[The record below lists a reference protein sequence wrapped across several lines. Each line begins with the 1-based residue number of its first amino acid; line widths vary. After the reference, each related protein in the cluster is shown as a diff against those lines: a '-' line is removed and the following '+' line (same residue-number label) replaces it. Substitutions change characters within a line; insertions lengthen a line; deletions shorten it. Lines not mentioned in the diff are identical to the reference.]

1 MDEYDRSLPQAYPNM
16 LCNLEK
22 QLYTYYIIKE
32 YGPHTSWMPAELI
45 FGEKATHTCNKM
57 KSDKTKST
65 PNHSPPPPRPPPRS
79 SALEVAIIVTP
90 NANLASKWT
99 DPTTDAATG
108 THMFW
113 CTVFGKPLQLAPSRS
128 CYKIYMGYLQ
138 VFT

>member
-22 QLYTYYIIKE
+22 QVYTYYIIKE

-65 PNHSPPPPRPPPRS
+65 PNHSPPP
-79 SALEVAIIVTP
+79 ALLPDLVHLKSQLLLLRMLIWHQSGQIQ
-90 NANLASKWT
+90 
-99 DPTTDAATG
+99 
-108 THMFW
+108 
-113 CTVFGKPLQLAPSRS
+113 LQMQQQEHTCSGVLFSESP
-128 CYKIYMGYLQ
+128 CN
-138 VFT
+138 